1 MSLEPIELADI
12 NELYAFVESCAPRT
26 AVILDH
32 EAIYRPWA
40 RSVSSACSDIRWL
53 YPARPFP
60 EEAIRHFGNFAHTA
74 ITEKAFVLIEKGR
87 VVKAIDVNA
96 VGGSSEP
103 HRLANVVRNAFEP
116 KQRAAAAGMGR
127 GFSAGDPYA
136 VLGVAESDSDETIRK
151 RYKQLVME
159 YHPDRVAHL
168 GQELK
173 DLAGRK
179 TTEINAAYAVIRR
192 DRKL

>member
-1 MSLEPIELADI
+1 MPLEPIELANI
-12 NELYAFVESCAPRT
+12 NELYAFVESCAPQT

-40 RSVSSACSDIRWL
+40 RNVSSNCSEVRWL
-53 YPARPFP
+53 YPAKPLS
-60 EEAIRHFGNFAHTA
+60 EEIIRHLGNFAHTT
-74 ITEKAFVLIEKGR
+74 ITEKAFVLIEQGR

-96 VGGSSEP
+96 MGGSSEP
-103 HRLANVVRNAFEP
+103 HRLADVVRSAFKP
-116 KQRAAAAGMGR
+116 KHRAAAAAGMGR
-127 GFSAGDPYA
+127 GFSGDPYA
-136 VLGVAESDSDETIRK
+136 ILGVAESDSDETIRK

-173 DLAGRK
+173 DVAERK
-179 TTEINAAYAVIRR
+179 TTEINAAYAAIRR